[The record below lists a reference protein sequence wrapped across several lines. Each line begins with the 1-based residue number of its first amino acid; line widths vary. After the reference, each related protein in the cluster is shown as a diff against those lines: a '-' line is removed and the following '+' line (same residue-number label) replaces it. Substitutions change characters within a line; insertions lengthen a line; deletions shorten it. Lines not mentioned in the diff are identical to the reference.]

1 MEVHTRPGAPAAGKV
16 TVYLKFQEI
25 NSRLKLFST
34 NCRRF
39 GGGGAG
45 GNPLAMNFNFSRF
58 IKLSSGNSISQQT
71 VGLARGVGAEMKRT
85 TVERLA
91 LGERDAAIPA
101 IIISLE
107 TARNV

>member
-1 MEVHTRPGAPAAGKV
+1 MEVHTRPGAPAAGEV
-16 TVYLKFQEI
+16 AVYLKFPEI

-34 NCRRF
+34 NCRF
-39 GGGGAG
+39 GGGAG

-71 VGLARGVGAEMKRT
+71 VGLVHGVGAEMKRT

-101 IIISLE
+101 SIISLE